1 MSHLQR
7 KRNVAG
13 VVVGDGLVRTVIVI
27 AECGDCSCFRQVR
40 VDLIEV
46 QDGFVLAC
54 ARIVDDPVIGTASY
68 RHPRDEQA
76 SGFKT
81 DLNRLWMFDSAV
93 IGAFSCKG
101 SDFCSPVCQR
111 KRMGAACLSAVR
123 I

>member
-1 MSHLQR
+1 
-7 KRNVAG
+7 
-13 VVVGDGLVRTVIVI
+13 
-27 AECGDCSCFRQVR
+27 
-40 VDLIEV
+40 EV

-54 ARIVDDPVIGTASY
+54 ARVVDDPVIGTAPY
-68 RHPRDEQA
+68 RYPRDEQA

-93 IGAFSCKG
+93 IGAFPREC
-101 SDFCSPVCQR
+101 SDFCRPVRQR